1 MVTATDKEKKR
12 LADKHRKILTEL
24 SKQHD
29 NSTCADCGATGARW
43 ASWNL
48 GVFLCIRCGGLHRH
62 LGTHITKIK
71 SISLDNWTTEQIEH
85 FRNIGNKRANAY
97 FNPHPDRHPPPRSDR
112 DVERFIRDKYQHRLF
127 VDRHNGV
134 PDPSIIG
141 ASPAPNPVASTAQVD
156 EASALTRLH
165 ELGFVNVRE
174 NHQALQKCNMD
185 VEKAIKY
192 LRGESTDISLKDPRV
207 AQLLNMGFSSASQ
220 NAQALT
226 MCQGDVNHAIELLLS
241 NNPPPRSS
249 VTSPAPSAKAAVSP
263 PAKAPPKSPAN
274 DLLDGDFFGSEAA
287 PATKAPAG
295 GINELLGGL
304 SLSEKSKPTGVSAV
318 QESNDL
324 FGDFGDFLS
333 AGPQT
338 QQPQTAPA
346 TANPA
351 ATASN
356 SRPVSPPQHGGQSML
371 DTNFIMSLYSKPN
384 APASTNTE
392 NTTATAGNTN
402 KNANSGFN
410 DLDFFM

>member
-24 SKQHD
+24 SKQPD

-85 FRNIGNKRANAY
+85 FRNIGNKRANAF

-134 PDPSIIG
+134 PDPSVVG
-141 ASPAPNPVASTAQVD
+141 ASPAPAPAASAAQAD

-185 VEKAIKY
+185 VERAIKY
-192 LRGESTDISLKDPRV
+192 LRGESNGVSVKDPRV
-207 AQLLNMGFSSASQ
+207 AQLLNMGFSSAPQ

-226 MCQGDVNHAIELLLS
+226 MCQGDINRAIELLLS

-249 VTSPAPSAKAAVSP
+249 AASPASSAKATASP
-263 PAKAPPKSPAN
+263 AAKAPPKSPAS
-274 DLLDGDFFGSEAA
+274 DLLDGDLFASEAA
-287 PATKAPAG
+287 PAAKAPAAA
-295 GINELLGGL
+295 GIDELLGGL
-304 SLSEKSKPTGVSAV
+304 SLAETSKPATAPAA
-318 QESNDL
+318 QEANDL

-333 AGPQT
+333 AGPQPQQ
-338 QQPQTAPA
+338 QQPQTAPT
-346 TANPA
+346 TAA
-351 ATASN
+351 AKPDTAASS
-356 SRPVSPPQHGGQSML
+356 SRPVSPPQHGGQSLL

-384 APASTNTE
+384 APAS
-392 NTTATAGNTN
+392 
-402 KNANSGFN
+402 KKRK
-410 DLDFFM
+410 

>member
-24 SKQHD
+24 SKQPD

-85 FRNIGNKRANAY
+85 FRNIGNTRANAY

-134 PDPSIIG
+134 PDPSVIG
-141 ASPAPNPVASTAQVD
+141 ASPAPVPAASTAQVD

-165 ELGFVNVRE
+165 QLGFVNVRE

-192 LRGESTDISLKDPRV
+192 LRGESNDISVKDPRV

-226 MCQGDVNHAIELLLS
+226 MCQGDVNQAIELLLS

-249 VTSPAPSAKAAVSP
+249 VTSPASPAKASTSP
-263 PAKAPPKSPAN
+263 AAKAPPKSPAN
-274 DLLDGDFFGSEAA
+274 DLLDGDFFGSEAV
-287 PATKAPAG
+287 PAAKAPAAAAATAA

-304 SLSEKSKPTGVSAV
+304 SLSETSKPATVSAA

-333 AGPQT
+333 AGPQP
-338 QQPQTAPA
+338 QQQTQTAPA
-346 TANPA
+346 AA
-351 ATASN
+351 SATAKPATATSS
-356 SRPVSPPQHGGQSML
+356 SRPVSPPQHGGQSLL

-384 APASTNTE
+384 APAS
-392 NTTATAGNTN
+392 
-402 KNANSGFN
+402 KMDS
-410 DLDFFM
+410 MI